1 MDLLAD
7 QALDLYELVGKR
19 IHAYEQK
26 ARDSHLKA
34 RPDPIVV
41 YDFEPG

>member
-7 QALDLYELVGKR
+7 HALYLYELVGKR

-34 RPDPIVV
+34 KPDPIVV